1 MPQDPA
7 TNNLGDVYADRIRA
21 DLDRV
26 DAEIAEMR
34 SKLDR
39 LAADRA
45 WLTELL
51 DRLPAPSPSPGV
63 PSAADPPAAM
73 PVSPEVPAARVA
85 AEPVASSSGPASSSA
100 PRRRRGTGGPT
111 LVERVV
117 RYLEG
122 RTEPT
127 SVLEVTRLLNN
138 EDDRDRTVSTVVV
151 RNTLEALVARGIAD
165 RSKDGRSVHY
175 TLRATV

>member
-1 MPQDPA
+1 MPKDPA

-26 DAEIAEMR
+26 DAEIAEVR

-51 DRLPAPSPSPGV
+51 DRLPVPSPSPAV
-63 PSAADPPAAM
+63 PSAAGPPAATAA
-73 PVSPEVPAARVA
+73 SPEVPAARAA
-85 AEPVASSSGPASSSA
+85 AEPAASSSGPASSSA

-127 SVLEVTRLLNN
+127 SVLEVTRMLNN

-151 RNTLEALVARGIAD
+151 RNTLEALVARGIAE

-175 TLRATV
+175 TLRAAA